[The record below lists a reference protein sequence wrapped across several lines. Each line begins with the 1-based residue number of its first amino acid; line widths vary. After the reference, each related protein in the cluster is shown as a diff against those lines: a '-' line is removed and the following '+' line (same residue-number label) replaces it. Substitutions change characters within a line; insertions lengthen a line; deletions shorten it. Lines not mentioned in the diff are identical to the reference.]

1 MGYAVGNAI
10 SLLPGFSC
18 CRKQFLPQTQAL
30 EEGNKHRIFFSKE
43 LEQKKPSPRFPI
55 APTRMDPLGLVAVKG
70 GKKGGVGVRDVSRW

>member
-43 LEQKKPSPRFPI
+43 LEQKNPAPVSPLHPRAWTP
-55 APTRMDPLGLVAVKG
+55 RVWLLLKG
-70 GKKGGVGVRDVSRW
+70 EKKVVWG